1 MSSGV
6 ACAIFL
12 FHHIRLLSVFQITNL
27 REYEKHAL
35 FMCFLCAFFYLQ
47 LMYHK
52 ILAPIDWT
60 TKRRNNCKIK
70 LRKCA

>member
-1 MSSGV
+1 
-6 ACAIFL
+6 
-12 FHHIRLLSVFQITNL
+12 
-27 REYEKHAL
+27 
-35 FMCFLCAFFYLQ
+35 MCFLCAFFYLQ

-70 LRKCA
+70 LYSYLFIQFIFFYTYTKKKKEGKDFSPT